1 MTLEILFDRAFHQ
14 LNPKIHFVILQAP
27 KMNTDRYMHGCATF
41 KNEGKTYTVAA
52 GGYSITQGGKYVLCR
67 LFENY

>member
-1 MTLEILFDRAFHQ
+1 
-14 LNPKIHFVILQAP
+14 
-27 KMNTDRYMHGCATF
+27 MNTDRYMHGCATF
-41 KNEGKTYTVAA
+41 KNEGKTYAVAA